1 MNVDAEDPLPGYT
14 PSSNFGNCAADNL
27 DTAYEKVVDVTYN
40 RGTVTE
46 LTTRRVLSSS
56 NNVIMYYICDC
67 RNDIGIAVDCLQQ
80 CNDAGA
86 SCLAVLLRNERG
98 GRQSCSS
105 VTRCTDI
112 IYRYYLHI
120 STLYLSTILI
130 SSICHIIYLSTVL
143 ISIIVTSSAV
153 ADGTDPT
160 SATGVTYFEKICI
173 SKLNIF
179 SKYQMWTNLDSFSSF
194 SISIDPLFN
203 CSIQQPLYGL

>member
-1 MNVDAEDPLPGYT
+1 MLTRRTLCPATLPPATSGT
-14 PSSNFGNCAADNL
+14 ARRTTWTPRTRRWWTSPTTGAPSPSSPPGEDW
-27 DTAYEKVVDVTYN
+27 DSHQVV
-40 RGTVTE
+40 
-46 LTTRRVLSSS
+46 
-56 NNVIMYYICDC
+56 MFYICNC

-105 VTRCTDI
+105 VTRCRDI

-130 SSICHIIYLSTVL
+130 SSIYHVIYLSTVL

-179 SKYQMWTNLDSFSSF
+179 SKYQIWTNLDSFSSF

-203 CSIQQPLYGL
+203 CSIQQPLHGL

>member
-1 MNVDAEDPLPGYT
+1 MLGQQQVRGSNPGSNNSSNGSAIAQLPDVNVDAEDPLPGYT

-56 NNVIMYYICDC
+56 NNVIMYHICNC

-105 VTRCTDI
+105 VTRCRDI
-112 IYRYYLHI
+112 IYTYYLHI
-120 STLYLSTILI
+120 STLYLSTILRMTFL
-130 SSICHIIYLSTVL
+130 HLYLHRFIYLSTIHISMFSFISFLTSRQNLTLCSHQL
-143 ISIIVTSSAV
+143 IV
-153 ADGTDPT
+153 
-160 SATGVTYFEKICI
+160 
-173 SKLNIF
+173 
-179 SKYQMWTNLDSFSSF
+179 
-194 SISIDPLFN
+194 
-203 CSIQQPLYGL
+203 